1 MTDRRSISGYEG
13 LYEVDREGRV
23 YSLER
28 VNGGCIKREL
38 KEKIVVQELNQRG
51 YPRVALWKNH
61 RRKRFLVHRLVAM
74 TFIPNPYNL
83 PLVNHKD
90 ENKTNPCDWN
100 LEWATH
106 GYNVSYSK
114 NREEEPQFMTVI
126 PDLPMMSW
134 TGGNI

>member
-13 LYEVDREGRV
+13 LYEIDRSGRV
-23 YSLER
+23 FSLDR
-28 VNGGCIKREL
+28 IMGGCVKLKL
-38 KEKIVVQELNQRG
+38 KEKIVVQELNQQG

-74 TFIPNPYNL
+74 TFIPNPHNL
-83 PLVNHKD
+83 PLVNHRD
-90 ENKTNPCDWN
+90 ENKKNPCDWN

-114 NREEEPQFMTVI
+114 NREEEPQYMTVI

-134 TGGNI
+134 TG

>member
-1 MTDRRSISGYEG
+1 MIDRRSISGYEG
-13 LYEVDREGRV
+13 LYDIDRSGRV
-23 YSLER
+23 FSLER
-28 VNGGCIKREL
+28 IVIRGMNLPTKM
-38 KEKIVVQELNQRG
+38 KEVIVKQSLNQCG
-51 YPRVALWKNH
+51 YPRVTLWKNG
-61 RRKRFLVHRLVAM
+61 RRKRFLVHRLVALS
-74 TFIPNPYNL
+74 FIPNPHNL

-114 NREEEPQFMTVI
+114 NREEEPQYMTVI

-134 TGGNI
+134 TG